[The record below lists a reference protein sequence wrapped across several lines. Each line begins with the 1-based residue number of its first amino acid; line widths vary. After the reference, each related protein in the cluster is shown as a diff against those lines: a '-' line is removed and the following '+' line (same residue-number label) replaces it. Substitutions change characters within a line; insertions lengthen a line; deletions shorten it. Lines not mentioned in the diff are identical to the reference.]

1 MTHSTAY
8 DTLAVPK
15 GATFTREEL
24 ALLAAIPTEARRAAL
39 NIVVLPW
46 LDTDDDDSFGSAL
59 IVIGEKPSDYVAV
72 WEPFKACVRL
82 LRRGPIRR

>member
-8 DTLAVPK
+8 DTLAAPQ
-15 GATFTREEL
+15 GAAFSREEL

-39 NIVVLPW
+39 KIVVLPW

-59 IVIGEKPSDYVAV
+59 IAIGEKPAELMPV